1 MAHEITLEKAAE
13 MAHQA
18 EFICRLIEVYPD
30 EYEDGDVIAIASL
43 LAKQREMLKWQKKY
57 EKWSSQHIEL
67 MKTKPY

>member
-43 LAKQREMLKWQKKY
+43 LAKLTGGVRGWLGEEIAQRVAN
-57 EKWSSQHIEL
+57 HG
-67 MKTKPY
+67 

>member
-30 EYEDGDVIAIASL
+30 EYEDGDVVAIASL
-43 LAKQREMLKWQKKY
+43 LAKLTGGVRGWLGEELAQRVANHE
-57 EKWSSQHIEL
+57 
-67 MKTKPY
+67 

>member
-43 LAKQREMLKWQKKY
+43 LAKLTGGVRGWLGEELAQRVENH
-57 EKWSSQHIEL
+57 E
-67 MKTKPY
+67 

>member
-43 LAKQREMLKWQKKY
+43 LAKLTGGVRGWLGE
-57 EKWSSQHIEL
+57 EIARRVANHG
-67 MKTKPY
+67 